1 MTNYK
6 KTKKGFTLMEMV
18 TVVAIVAIVSTAG
31 FVGVA
36 VTLTNARNTQ
46 SQLSTENGYNFESAA
61 RESVK
66 HIVPDGAHA
75 AVEYYTPDDAQPNN
89 EPVGENNPAA
99 PNDDTSTPA
108 GDGGSGNGGSS
119 VIPADGGSPA
129 PATQDDP
136 PVTQDDPPVT
146 EDDPPATPA
155 DNSGSGDTNDVINND
170 GNNDGTAAPG
180 TSVSQTSSGGYVYW
194 ENNHIAGYYHQNQG
208 EISFGDGVQSAI
220 IVVPEG
226 TKNFTVNNDG
236 KYTVTPLGDNRYQV
250 DFTAQWQT
258 NKDSTLRISHEYLG
272 ADQADS
278 GTEQIYVESYT
289 T

>member
-146 EDDPPATPA
+146 EDDPPVTEDDPPVNDSDDTTTPPV
-155 DNSGSGDTNDVINND
+155 NNGGSTYTI
-170 GNNDGTAAPG
+170 DGTSTTTNIPGISAP
-180 TSVSQTSSGGYVYW
+180 
-194 ENNHIAGYYHQNQG
+194 ENNYFSDWGCVETRVRVPAGSDYSTVTIELQYTDS
-208 EISFGDGVQSAI
+208 ISRINSAWN
-220 IVVPEG
+220 G
-226 TKNFTVNNDG
+226 S
-236 KYTVTPLGDNRYQV
+236 YTVDYANKTITVTTTP
-250 DFTAQWQT
+250 
-258 NKDSTLRISHEYLG
+258 G
-272 ADQADS
+272 ADFGIQAIS
-278 GTEQIYVESYT
+278 TGQVTVVSIIGS
-289 T
+289 